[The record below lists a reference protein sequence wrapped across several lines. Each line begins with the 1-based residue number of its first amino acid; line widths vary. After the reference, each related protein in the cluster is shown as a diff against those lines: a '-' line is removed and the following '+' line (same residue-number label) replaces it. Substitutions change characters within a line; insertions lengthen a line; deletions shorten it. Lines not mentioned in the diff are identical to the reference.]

1 MGPASYDVA
10 SLLSDP
16 YTTLSGDVVSH
27 LVEWFIEKKAA
38 SRSSACDVGEFRT
51 SSSL

>member
-16 YTTLSGDVVSH
+16 YTTLRLDTVQELIERFEFQSGILS
-27 LVEWFIEKKAA
+27 E
-38 SRSSACDVGEFRT
+38 SRAKV
-51 SSSL
+51 